1 MSNIHNIKVI
11 RQCFSYLTEEEIRLP
26 VADHRVHKFT
36 TMKCAK
42 LIMASQLAK
51 WESHNQT
58 SRELRTSQVLQESV
72 GLPSISASQISRR
85 LKQIPTEMLE
95 AMFLDIMSRATSLI
109 PIGCSKIGPL
119 RIVDSTRL
127 IMPDNLAKWA
137 NVSGKSTQIRIH
149 VRILALP
156 QGHIVPEKAIPSTG
170 NVSDYETMDL
180 LVEDDGTIYVMDR
193 GYVKYKQFDAWTGSG
208 VRFVTRI
215 NEKHGVLRVEKELP
229 VPANSNI
236 VRDAIVQLGSAFRQT
251 EKLLRLVEFLDDQGR
266 KYRLATSCL
275 DLDAIE
281 IADIYRQRWL
291 IELFFKWMKQHL
303 RLVKL
308 YSYEPQGVWN
318 QIFLAL
324 ITYAIAMHI
333 QLESGTKLSL
343 WDVLQSLRCCWYK
356 AWNILQDEL
365 YLPPTR
371 KSRGRQKRASP
382 VEKESPRLLTT
393 VGIMKPS
400 SFKRKDKR

>member
-1 MSNIHNIKVI
+1 MGNIHNFKVI
-11 RQCFSYLTEEEIRLP
+11 HQCFSYLAKEDMRLP
-26 VADHRVHKFT
+26 ISDYRVHKLT
-36 TMKCAK
+36 TMKCTK
-42 LIMASQLAK
+42 LFMASQLAK
-51 WESHNQT
+51 WESHNQI

-72 GLPSISASQISRR
+72 GLSSISAAQLSRR
-85 LKQIPTEMLE
+85 LRSIPTEMLE
-95 AMFLDIMSRATSLI
+95 GMFLDIMSKVKSLL
-109 PIGCSKIGPL
+109 PVASSKIGPL

-127 IMPDNLAKWA
+127 IMPDRLAKWA
-137 NVSGKSTQIRIH
+137 NVSGKATQIRIH

-156 QGHIVPEKAIPSTG
+156 QGQILPEKAIPSTG

-193 GYVKYKQFDAWTGSG
+193 GYVKYKQFDEWAASG
-208 VRFVTRI
+208 VRFVMRI
-215 NEKHGVLRVEKELP
+215 GDKHGVLQVVEERP
-229 VPANSNI
+229 VPPNTHI
-236 VRDAIVQLGSAFRQT
+236 VRDAIVRLGSAFRQT
-251 EKLLRLVEFLDDQGR
+251 QRPLRLVEFLDDQGR
-266 KYRLATSCL
+266 MYRLATSCF
-275 DLDAIE
+275 DLDAVE

-308 YSYEPQGVWN
+308 YSYEPHGVWN

-343 WDVLQSLRCCWYK
+343 WEVLQSLRSCWYK
-356 AWNILQDEL
+356 QWHIFEAEL
-365 YLPPTR
+365 HPSPTR
-371 KSRGRQKRASP
+371 RSRGRQKRASP
-382 VEKESPRLLTT
+382 VNKESPKLRTS

-400 SFKRKDKR
+400 RVKQETEE